1 MPRETKA
8 VHSEETVSMP
18 EVLVA
23 ADSVAEPGKY
33 KLMAFYLVQGKYF
46 LYQVANPKN
55 VVAVAPADVEFTVGE
70 QELSA
75 DVLSKETSKKV
86 FIPDSVA
93 NNLDTI
99 RSFVLP

>member
-8 VHSEETVSMP
+8 VQSEEKAAAP
-18 EVLVA
+18 EVFVA
-23 ADSVAEPGKY
+23 ADPVAEPGKY

-93 NNLDTI
+93 NNLDTV